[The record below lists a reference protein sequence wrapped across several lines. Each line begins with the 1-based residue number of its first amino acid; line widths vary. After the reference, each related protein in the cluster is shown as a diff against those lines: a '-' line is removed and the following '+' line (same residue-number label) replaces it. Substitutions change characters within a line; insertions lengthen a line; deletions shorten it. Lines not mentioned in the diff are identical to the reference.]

1 MIEGAIH
8 NPSHPQHFMQVDRMD
23 QRVRVMLGDLSIADS
38 DRVLRLQEVGRRIY
52 QPQYYIPREDI
63 PVTLQR
69 TEKST
74 HCPLKG
80 QASYFS
86 IVDDDGEELA
96 AEIGWS
102 YEKPFEFAGQIGG
115 YVAFDPRRVSITV
128 EAAKARRLAG

>member
-23 QRVRVMLGDLSIADS
+23 QRVRVTLGELPIADS
-38 DRVLRLQEVGRRIY
+38 GRVLRLQEVGRKIY

-63 PVTLQR
+63 PVILQR

-86 IVDDDGEELA
+86 IVDDGGEELA

-102 YEKPFEFAGQIGG
+102 YEEPFEFADQITG
-115 YVAFDPRRVSITV
+115 YVAFDPRRVSMTI
-128 EAAKARRLAG
+128 EAAKARRAAG